1 MLLMNLSVLH
11 SNIIVQPSKFC
22 ISNYQQIPPSTK
34 AEKKPLGKQN
44 IVKIL
49 DKYRTQIRI
58 HEINQI
64 EIYLNDNQ
72 KK

>member
-1 MLLMNLSVLH
+1 M
-11 SNIIVQPSKFC
+11 
-22 ISNYQQIPPSTK
+22 IPTK
-34 AEKKPLGKQN
+34 AEKNPLGKQN